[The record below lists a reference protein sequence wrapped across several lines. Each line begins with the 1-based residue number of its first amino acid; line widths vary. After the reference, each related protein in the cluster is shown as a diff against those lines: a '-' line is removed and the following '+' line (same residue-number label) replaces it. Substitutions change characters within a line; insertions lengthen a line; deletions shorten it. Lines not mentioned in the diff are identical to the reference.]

1 MGYGD
6 ASAWRLIKSDSS
18 SFILDSPRWLR
29 QFLRMSAPLFSPIL
43 VTRST
48 CRICGS
54 KALTP
59 VLSLGDQ
66 YIAGSFASPDGR
78 PPVSRR
84 IPLDLVRCDPAHDQ
98 AACGLVQ
105 LRHSVPPRILYRAY
119 FYRSGINQSMR
130 DHLAG
135 IANFGESLIHLE
147 AGDLVLDIGCND
159 GTLLKS
165 YQTKGL
171 KRLGI
176 DPSNMVEHA
185 RAAGLQVVND
195 FFSAASLRS
204 AYPYE
209 KPKVITSIA
218 MFYDLENPHAFVSDI
233 QACLHEEGVWILE
246 LSYLPLMLKMNSFD
260 TVCHEHL
267 EYYSLAPMER
277 LLAEHDLEVVDV
289 TLNDCNGGSFRIA
302 VGHKGRLKPSADA
315 NERVQQLR
323 LEEFELALDTD
334 APYAAFRKNIETIR
348 KDMRAFLLKAKRQK
362 KLVHGYGASTKGN
375 TTLQYIGI
383 TPDLVPAV
391 ADRNPI
397 KYGSFTIGTNI
408 PIISEEESR
417 KQKPDYY
424 LVLPWHFMD
433 EFKRRE
439 AAFLNRGG
447 KFLLPMPTVHLV
459 GK

>member
-1 MGYGD
+1 VPNTVFRFVPR
-6 ASAWRLIKSDSS
+6 ASLASIPA
-18 SFILDSPRWLR
+18 F
-29 QFLRMSAPLFSPIL
+29 MSTLSFSPIL

-54 KALTP
+54 RALTP
-59 VLSLGDQ
+59 VLTLGEQ
-66 YIAGSFASPDGR
+66 HIAGAFAGPDGQ
-78 PPVSRR
+78 PPVQRR
-84 IPLDLVRCDPAHDQ
+84 IPLELVRCDPAQDQ

-135 IANFGESLIHLE
+135 IARFGEETVKLA

-165 YQTKGL
+165 YQTPGL

-176 DPSNMVEHA
+176 DPSNTVEHA

-195 FFSAASLRS
+195 FFSAAALRS

-218 MFYDLENPHAFVSDI
+218 MFYDLENPHAFVGDI
-233 QACLHEEGVWILE
+233 KASLHEEGIWILE
-246 LSYLPLMLKMNSFD
+246 LSYLPLMLEMNSFD
-260 TVCHEHL
+260 TICHEHL

-277 LLAEHDLEVVDV
+277 LFAEHELEVVDV
-289 TLNDCNGGSFRIA
+289 TLNGCNGGSFRLA
-302 VGHKGRLKPSADA
+302 VGHKGRVTPSAEA
-315 NERVQQLR
+315 RERVAQLR
-323 LEEFELALDTD
+323 LREFELALDTD
-334 APYAAFRKNIETIR
+334 APYAAFRKNIEKIR
-348 KDMRAFLLKAKRQK
+348 KDMRAFLLKARKQK

-375 TTLQYIGI
+375 TTLQYIGA
-383 TPDLVPAV
+383 TPDLVAAI
-391 ADRNPI
+391 ADRNPD
-397 KYGSFTIGTNI
+397 KHGTRTIGTNI
-408 PIISEEESR
+408 PIISEEDSR
-417 KQKPDYY
+417 RQKPDYY
-424 LVLPWHFMD
+424 LVLPWHFLE
-433 EFKRRE
+433 EFKQRE
-439 AAFLNRGG
+439 AAFLKRGG
-447 KFLLPMPTVHLV
+447 QFLLPMPTVHTV